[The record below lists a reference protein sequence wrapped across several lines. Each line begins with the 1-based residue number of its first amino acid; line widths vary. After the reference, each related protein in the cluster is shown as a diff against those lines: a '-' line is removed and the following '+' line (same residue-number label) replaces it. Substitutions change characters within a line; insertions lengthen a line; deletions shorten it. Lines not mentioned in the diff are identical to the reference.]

1 MSIGLDPARNTTLRL
16 PRAGLLKRLEK
27 DLVDPPIQ
35 FLFGV
40 LWVVWVDSAGKLFRH
55 GADEL

>member
-1 MSIGLDPARNTTLRL
+1 MRL

-35 FLFGV
+35 FRFGV
-40 LWVVWVDSAGKLFRH
+40 FGVVRCSAARQLTGH
-55 GADEL
+55 GTEQ